1 MDVHANSPMVHRK
14 RIAFRRPWC
23 SGNTTAS
30 NPVVV
35 GSIPTGRA
43 APTDRG
49 SEPSISVEPIDRQS
63 LSRSPA
69 GCGGVWPSPPDLG
82 SGDSQVQILPPGP
95 LCWHGVGT
103 GVQPDGSLYY
113 FCLRCAAFRREFTPS
128 TNVPWQVQLLV
139 WWLTI
144 QITLALMIIGT

>member
-63 LSRSPA
+63 LSQSPA

-95 LCWHGVGT
+95 VCWHGIVT
-103 GVQPDGSLYY
+103 GIAPDDTLYY
-113 FCLRCAAFRREFTPS
+113 YCWRCRRFALEFGTAPDLGWKDYLFCWLGL
-128 TNVPWQVQLLV
+128 QLFV
-139 WWLTI
+139 
-144 QITLALMIIGT
+144 ALMIIGT